1 MTARDSPPWTR
12 PAVRLLA
19 RVVFKLFTRCEV
31 RGLEH
36 IPPSGAMILASN
48 HIAHLDPALAL
59 AVVPREV
66 EFVTLH
72 DLAAVPVTGHLLRAL
87 GVIWVRRDA
96 MDRAV
101 IRQCLAVLE
110 RGGALWIAPEAGRSP
125 TGGLGEGRD
134 GVTWLAARSG
144 ALVTPVG
151 VSGTEGVDVAWCR
164 LQRPRVT
171 IAFGQPFKVQAA
183 GRAEVSQ
190 QTETLMRHIAALLP
204 EKYRGQYAWS

>member
-1 MTARDSPPWTR
+1 MEHGNPPLTR
-12 PAVRLLA
+12 PAVRWLA
-19 RVVFKLFTRCEV
+19 RIVFRLFTRCEV
-31 RGLEH
+31 KGLANV
-36 IPPSGAMILASN
+36 PSEGAIILASN

-72 DLAAVPVTGHLLRAL
+72 DLVAVPVTGHLLRAL

-96 MDRAV
+96 MDRTV

-110 RGGALWIAPEAGRSP
+110 SGGALWIAPEAGRSP
-125 TGGLGEGRD
+125 TGGLVEGRD
-134 GVTWLAARSG
+134 GATWLAARSG
-144 ALVTPVG
+144 ALVVPVG
-151 VSGTEGVDVAWCR
+151 VSGTEKVEIAWRR